1 MDHDSDFEELLRALD
16 GLIQAQIDKVGE
28 DMTIIVSFVRQK
40 PIRPYDE
47 LDDLAASLA
56 FSTLPSTDSQLGTF
70 RGPLF

>member
-56 FSTLPSTDSQLGTF
+56 FSTLPSTD
-70 RGPLF
+70 